1 MFELKDLPS
10 SDTLEAFSKRYHN
23 PDIEGLR
30 LWLQLAFS
38 TEEMLSAFT
47 ANLAQHKLTQA
58 KFFVLL
64 LLLRNPN
71 GLSIAALAQ
80 GVNVASPTMTRIIDR
95 MEVAGLCKRVQD
107 ANDRRAWVVSIASK
121 GDMIMSRAI
130 PDHYAWVAV
139 LMGHFDAAERE
150 QIYHLMTKLSR
161 ATKAVSTRELQTA
174 FKET

>member
-1 MFELKDLPS
+1 MFELKNLPS

-23 PDIEGLR
+23 PDVEGLR
-30 LWLQLAFS
+30 VWLQLAFS
-38 TEEMLSAFT
+38 IEEMLSAFT

-64 LLLRNPN
+64 LLLRNPT

-80 GVNVASPTMTRIIDR
+80 GVNVTSPTMTRIIDR

-121 GDMIMSRAI
+121 GDLIMSKAI
-130 PDHYAWVAV
+130 PDHYAWVAE
-139 LMGHFDAAERE
+139 LMGHFDTAERG
-150 QIYHLMTKLSR
+150 QICHLMTKLGR
-161 ATKAVSTRELQTA
+161 VTRGVMVY
-174 FKET
+174 K